1 MTPVAG
7 HVALVGLSGTG
18 KSTVAPLLA
27 ERRGLTSVDLDD
39 VVAVTAGRAVAQIFA
54 EDGEAAF
61 RSMESAALA
70 AALAGPPAVVA
81 TGGGVV
87 LAASNRAALSGGA
100 TVVWLRSRPGVLAE
114 RLAASDEARPLL
126 AGGPDGAVD
135 ALARM
140 ASERGP
146 LYEELADVA
155 LSVDGRTAAEV
166 VDALDEVLD
175 DLFRT
180 RAQGAVQ

>member
-1 MTPVAG
+1 MTPVPG

-27 ERRGLTSVDLDD
+27 ARRGLVAVDLDG
-39 VVAVTAGRAVAQIFA
+39 VVAAAAGRTVAQIFA

-70 AALAGPPAVVA
+70 EVLAGPAAVVA

-87 LAASNRAALSGGA
+87 LDAANRGALSEHA
-100 TVVWLRSRPGVLAE
+100 TVVWLRSQPRVLAE
-114 RLAASDEARPLL
+114 RLAASDEERPLL
-126 AGGPDGAVD
+126 AGGTDGAVD
-135 ALARM
+135 RLAQM

-166 VDALDEVLD
+166 VDALDELLD
-175 DLFRT
+175 DLLRA
-180 RAQGAVQ
+180 RAQGVAQ